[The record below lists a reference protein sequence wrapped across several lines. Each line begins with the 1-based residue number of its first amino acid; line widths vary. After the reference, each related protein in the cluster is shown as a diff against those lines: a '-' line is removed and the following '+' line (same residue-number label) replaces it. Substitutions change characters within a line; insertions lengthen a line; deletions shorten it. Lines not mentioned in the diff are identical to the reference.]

1 MKPST
6 KTGGKGAALL
16 VIDVQLGMFGSPQLP
31 PVHDPD
37 KLLSVLAGVIARA
50 REAGVRTIYV
60 QHCGG
65 KESPLQEG
73 TPPWQIH
80 PAIQPR
86 NGELV
91 IKKRFSDSFQQT
103 DLHKVLQ
110 ADSIG
115 RLFMVGIQTDFCV
128 DTTCRRAFSL
138 GYAVVLVED
147 GHSTWGNGVL
157 TAEQIIAH
165 HNRTLGSS
173 FVKLVRADSLFEGFP
188 VAVQAK
194 GRP

>member
-6 KTGGKGAALL
+6 KSGKKGAALL
-16 VIDVQLGMFGSPQLP
+16 VIDVQLGLFGSPLLP

-37 KLLSVLAGVIARA
+37 KLLSVLSGVIARA
-50 REAGVRTIYV
+50 REAGVRTIYL

-65 KESPLQEG
+65 KESPLKEG

-86 NGELV
+86 SGELV
-91 IKKRFSDSFQQT
+91 IKKRFSDSLQQT
-103 DLHKVLQ
+103 ELHEVLQ
-110 ADSIG
+110 SDSIG
-115 RLFMVGIQTDFCV
+115 WLFMVGIQTDFCV

-138 GYAVVLVED
+138 GYDVVLVED
-147 GHSTWGNGVL
+147 GHSTWDNGVL

-173 FVKLVRADSLFEGFP
+173 FVKLARAGSLFEGSP
-188 VAVQAK
+188 AAVKPK